1 MSASTITADD
11 ITAAATALV
20 AEGQSP
26 TVRAVR
32 ARLGTGSMTTIANV
46 LRSWSASQQSPAAS
60 ISADLPPAV
69 LDAAAAM
76 WAAARAETERRVSA
90 VRAAADEE
98 IRLACAERDAALTA
112 QGEAIDEADAA
123 RARAD
128 ELSSQL
134 DAERAAHAA
143 AMAAEKRHTAF
154 LDAQFAECSTRA
166 TKLEAELDRAVALA
180 QTLQSALD
188 TERAEHAAYVLAAS
202 DRHAASLSELA
213 AQIVAGMN
221 AAAPAAPAAPAALAA
236 LAAPVKA
243 KSRAKPAQS

>member
-1 MSASTITADD
+1 MPASTITADD

-32 ARLGTGSMTTIANV
+32 ARLGTGSMTTIANI

-76 WAAARAETERRVSA
+76 WAAARVETERRVSA

-112 QGEAIDEADAA
+112 QGEAIDEAEAA

-221 AAAPAAPAAPAALAA
+221 AAAPAAPAAPASPAA
-236 LAAPVKA
+236 LVKA
-243 KSRAKPAQS
+243 KSRARPAQS

>member
-11 ITAAATALV
+11 ITAAAAALV

-76 WAAARAETERRVSA
+76 WAAARAEIERRVSA

-112 QGEAIDEADAA
+112 QGEAIDEVDAA

-154 LDAQFAECSTRA
+154 LEAQFSECSSRA
-166 TKLEAELDRAVALA
+166 TKLEAEIDRANALA
-180 QTLQSALD
+180 ETLQSALD

-202 DRHAASLSELA
+202 DRHAASLAELA

-221 AAAPAAPAAPAALAA
+221 AAVPAAS
-236 LAAPVKA
+236 AAPVKT
-243 KSRAKPAQS
+243 KPRAKPAQS

>member
-11 ITAAATALV
+11 ITAAAAALV
-20 AEGQSP
+20 AEGQLP

-46 LRSWSASQQSPAAS
+46 LRSWSASHQSPAAS
-60 ISADLPPAV
+60 SADLPPAV

-76 WAAARAETERRVSA
+76 WAAARAEIERRVSA

-143 AMAAEKRHTAF
+143 AMASEKRHTAF
-154 LDAQFAECSTRA
+154 LDAQFSDCSTRA
-166 TKLEAELDRAVALA
+166 TKLEAELHRAVALA

-188 TERAEHAAYVLAAS
+188 TERAEHAAYVLTAS
-202 DRHAASLSELA
+202 DRHAASLAELA
-213 AQIVAGMN
+213 AQIVTGMN
-221 AAAPAAPAAPAALAA
+221 AVAP
-236 LAAPVKA
+236 AAPVKA
-243 KSRAKPAQS
+243 NSRAKPPQS

>member
-1 MSASTITADD
+1 MPASTITADD

-46 LRSWSASQQSPAAS
+46 LRSWSASQQSQAAS
-60 ISADLPPAV
+60 ISADLPSAV

-112 QGEAIDEADAA
+112 QGDAIDEADAA

-143 AMAAEKRHTAF
+143 AMATEKRHTAF
-154 LDAQFAECSTRA
+154 LDAQFLESSTRA
-166 TKLEAELDRAVALA
+166 TKLEAELDRAAALA

-202 DRHAASLSELA
+202 DRHAASLAELA
-213 AQIVAGMN
+213 SQIVAGMN
-221 AAAPAAPAAPAALAA
+221 AAAPAAPAA

>member
-11 ITAAATALV
+11 ITAAAAALV

-76 WAAARAETERRVSA
+76 WAAARAEIERRVSA
-90 VRAAADEE
+90 VRAATDEE

-123 RARAD
+123 RACAH

-134 DAERAAHAA
+134 DAERA
-143 AMAAEKRHTAF
+143 
-154 LDAQFAECSTRA
+154 
-166 TKLEAELDRAVALA
+166 
-180 QTLQSALD
+180 
-188 TERAEHAAYVLAAS
+188 EHAAYVISAS
-202 DRHAASLSELA
+202 DRHAASLAELA

-236 LAAPVKA
+236 QVKA

>member
-11 ITAAATALV
+11 ITAAAAALV

-60 ISADLPPAV
+60 TSADWPPAV

-76 WAAARAETERRVSA
+76 WAAARAEIERRVSA

-98 IRLACAERDAALTA
+98 IRLAFAERDAALTA

-154 LDAQFAECSTRA
+154 LEAQFSECSSRA
-166 TKLEAELDRAVALA
+166 TKLEAEIDRANALA
-180 QTLQSALD
+180 ETLQSALD
-188 TERAEHAAYVLAAS
+188 TNRAEHAAYVLAAS
-202 DRHAASLSELA
+202 DRHAASLAELA
-213 AQIVAGMN
+213 AQIVADMN
-221 AAAPAAPAAPAALAA
+221 AAVPAVPAAS
-236 LAAPVKA
+236 AAPVKT
-243 KSRAKPAQS
+243 KPRAKPAQS

>member
-1 MSASTITADD
+1 MPASTITADD

-76 WAAARAETERRVSA
+76 WAAVRAETERRVSA

-98 IRLACAERDAALTA
+98 IRLAYAERDAALTA

-154 LDAQFAECSTRA
+154 LDAQFSECSTRA
-166 TKLEAELDRAVALA
+166 RKLEAELDRAVALA

-202 DRHAASLSELA
+202 DRHAASLAELA

-221 AAAPAAPAAPAALAA
+221 AAAPAAPAA